1 MDVRDVYDPKLVGI
15 DAAVILGVQ
24 QCSTFDLMHTT
35 EMPFVYL
42 DKGYTRTWD
51 YRRVAINDAQPTG
64 YMPHWIKP
72 DDRHKK
78 FGWEFLDR
86 ETDRFGGGVE
96 TAIRKTRTFLLAD
109 RGGEQFGGC
118 VVVELTHGT
127 HGRRPLVFLAASAAK
142 GILATAGRD
151 RRRTV
156 HFDP

>member
-1 MDVRDVYDPKLVGI
+1 MHVGFFCSAKSRCQAFARVFQHGLNNHGHSMDVRDVYDPKLVGI

-78 FGWEFLDR
+78 FGWEF
-86 ETDRFGGGVE
+86 E
-96 TAIRKTRTFLLAD
+96 
-109 RGGEQFGGC
+109 
-118 VVVELTHGT
+118 
-127 HGRRPLVFLAASAAK
+127 
-142 GILATAGRD
+142 
-151 RRRTV
+151 
-156 HFDP
+156 